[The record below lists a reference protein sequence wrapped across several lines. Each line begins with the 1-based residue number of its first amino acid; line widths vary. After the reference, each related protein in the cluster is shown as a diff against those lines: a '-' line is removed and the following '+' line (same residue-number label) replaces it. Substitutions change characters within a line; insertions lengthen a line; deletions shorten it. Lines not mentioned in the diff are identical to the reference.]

1 MSEKAFEEEFEDV
14 KKEVSRE
21 DKIRERRR
29 LRQERFPPI
38 SIEELDEILSL
49 TIKKDRMNKIVAL
62 LCCASAYTEDSQLNV
77 SFNAPSS
84 TGKSYI
90 PLEISSLFPQGD
102 LMKVGYC
109 SPAAFF
115 HDTGVWDGERKCL
128 VINLERRILIF
139 LDQPHN
145 KLLHRLRPLLSHD
158 QKEIRIKITDKT
170 EKRGLRTK
178 NVLLRGFPAVI
189 FCTAGLSID
198 EQEATRLI
206 LLSPETTQEKI
217 RQGIDE
223 AIFKGCD
230 PEGHRQR
237 IVADP
242 KRKLLIERLEA
253 IKEERVKRIVIF
265 DRGEVARRFYSKR
278 RCLKPRHQRDIKHLM
293 SIVKSFA
300 LLNLWHRE
308 TAKDPRV
315 IVACEEDVSAAFQIW
330 EQIALSQD
338 LNLPP
343 YVLSLFKE
351 VIVSLYD
358 VKQRGLKRNE
368 ILEAHLKVYG
378 RPLDAQLLGRE
389 IIPMLERSGLI
400 VQDQD
405 PDDKRYRLVTPVS
418 PETDSG
424 MEAEN

>member
-1 MSEKAFEEEFEDV
+1 V
-14 KKEVSRE
+14 KKEVTRE
-21 DKIRERRR
+21 DRIRERRR
-29 LRQERFPPI
+29 LRKEKFPQI
-38 SIEELDEILSL
+38 SIEDLDEILSL

-62 LCCASAYTEDSQLNV
+62 LCCASAYTEESQLNV

-128 VINLERRILIF
+128 VINLERKILIF

-217 RQGIDE
+217 REGIDE

-230 PEGHRQR
+230 PEGHRRR

-242 KRKLLIERLEA
+242 KRKLLIERLKA
-253 IKEERVKRIVIF
+253 IKEERIKRIVIF
-265 DRGEVARRFYSKR
+265 DRGEVARQFYSR
-278 RCLKPRHQRDIKHLM
+278 HRCLKPRHQRDIKHLM

-300 LLNLWHRE
+300 LLNLWYRD

-315 IVACEEDVSAAFQIW
+315 IVACEDDVEAAFQIW
-330 EQIALSQD
+330 EKIALSQD

-343 YVLSLFKE
+343 YILSLYEE
-351 VIVSLYD
+351 VIVRLYE
-358 VKQRGLKRNE
+358 KTERGLKRNE
-368 ILEAHLKVYG
+368 ILKEHLSVYG

-389 IIPMLERSGLI
+389 IIPMLERTGLI
-400 VQDQD
+400 VQDRD
-405 PDDKRYRLVTPVS
+405 PEDRRCRLVTPVS
-418 PETDSG
+418 PDVDPAI
-424 MEAEN
+424 AEEK